1 MYQLRIAL
9 SPMSSNNEIFLHSER
24 ADHPP
29 RQRKGR
35 MFNVYRTVEP
45 AAVAPRNAPRSPNG
59 QPPLQ
64 PRARYSYSTV
74 PSAPIRVPPE
84 QARPYRQLYRKPYRP
99 RPAVEDESDSEADDD
114 DDEDP
119 EVANAQPAPRTATA
133 TSNRPNAVTP
143 RVSTKRDLSRRH
155 PTRSLAIGSLQ
166 RNCILASG
174 GAPDLTAAS
183 TSTAHGSSATQRP
196 PIVTAICE
204 LTHIWNVTRRLGQR
218 ALLFFFSVDIL
229 PAHHTE
235 SRALLTAALAGKDKK
250 AAKDVLSEIISLLL
264 LMLANSKVTSGRSR
278 NARIATAVY
287 ETYTTRFTQNT
298 RIQGSNK
305 YGLSALFV
313 PLATAMAKEIVD
325 HWSLRTADM
334 VKQASCI
341 VFHFIISQNAAD
353 NDPY

>member
-1 MYQLRIAL
+1 
-9 SPMSSNNEIFLHSER
+9 
-24 ADHPP
+24 
-29 RQRKGR
+29 

-74 PSAPIRVPPE
+74 PSAPIRVPPV
-84 QARPYRQLYRKPYRP
+84 QARPYRQLYRKPYTP
-99 RPAVEDESDSEADDD
+99 RPAVEDQSDSEADDD

-119 EVANAQPAPRTATA
+119 EVVNTQPAPRTATA
-133 TSNRPNAVTP
+133 TSNRPNTASP

-155 PTRSLAIGSLQ
+155 PTRSLTIGSLQ

-183 TSTAHGSSATQRP
+183 TSTSHGSSATQRP

-218 ALLFFFSVDIL
+218 ALLFFFSVDVL

-250 AAKDVLSEIISLLL
+250 AAKDVLSEIISPLL
-264 LMLANSKVTSGRSR
+264 LMLANSKVTSGRSS
-278 NARIATAVY
+278 NAKKIATAVY

-298 RIQGSNK
+298 RVQGSNK
-305 YGLSALFV
+305 YNLSALFE
-313 PLATAMAKEIVD
+313 PLATAMAKEIID

-341 VFHFIISQNAAD
+341 VLHFIISQNAAD
-353 NDPY
+353 NNPY